1 MSAALKWVRSMPS
14 KIVPRLLLLSTVL
27 MLGLSAASCV
37 GPNAGVTGND
47 TGGIV
52 PWSPENDRHA
62 GEIAD
67 QHCAGY
73 NKYGRVTSKVRQ
85 PGHYIAWSCTW
96 KLPYGRA
103 LRTRG

>member
-1 MSAALKWVRSMPS
+1 MSAALKRVRSMPS
-14 KIVPRLLLLSTVL
+14 KIVSRLFLVSTVL
-27 MLGLSAASCV
+27 TLGLSASACV

-52 PWSPENDRHA
+52 PWSPDNDRYA
-62 GEIAD
+62 REIAD

-96 KLPYGRA
+96 KPPYGYA
-103 LRTRG
+103 VRTRG